1 MGEIS
6 EVIAGSGPKTTDK
19 YNRAKTPYS
28 TGFLFTV
35 KPLQTGFT
43 SKGDRENVD
52 QALGE
57 TRNQLLRKMK
67 EAKGGNI
74 IKYN

>member
-28 TGFLFTV
+28 SGFLFTV

-43 SKGDRENVD
+43 HKSDRENVD

-57 TRNQLLRKMK
+57 TRNQLLKRMK
-67 EAKGGNI
+67 ESKGGTLN
-74 IKYN
+74 